1 MVMRDDEFEEEI
13 KKKVAEQKK
22 KMHLFCLG
30 LFLFFIVLGNIVIPV
45 GDDDCYNVTEVVKYK
60 EIVHDYRFV
69 NEIHYYIYTDSE
81 NFDLPLEY
89 FNKLSENDTV
99 VLQKS
104 NNTGNV
110 LLFVDGQK
118 FSNC

>member
-1 MVMRDDEFEEEI
+1 MSDDELEEEI
-13 KKKVAEQKK
+13 KRKVAEQEK
-22 KMHLFCLG
+22 KMYLFCLG
-30 LFLFFIVLGNIVIPV
+30 LFLFFIVMGIAIQVE
-45 GDDDCYNVTEVVKYK
+45 GDDCYNVTEVVKYK

-69 NEIHYYIYTDSE
+69 DEIHYYIYTDSE
-81 NFDLPLEY
+81 SFDLPLEY

-110 LLFVDGQK
+110 LLFVDGQN

>member
-1 MVMRDDEFEEEI
+1 MRDDEFEEVI
-13 KKKVAEQKK
+13 KKRVVEQEKR
-22 KMHLFCLG
+22 MYLFCLG
-30 LFLFFIVLGNIVIPV
+30 LFLFFIVMGIAIQFE
-45 GDDDCYNVTEVVKYK
+45 GDDCYNVTEVVKYK

-69 NEIHYYIYTDSE
+69 DEIHYYIYTDSE
-81 NFDLPLEY
+81 SFDLPLEY

-110 LLFVDGQK
+110 LLFVDGQN